1 MWNACSFMLRTVV
14 KRGLIPSWGFGIP
27 GWSEAR
33 AWTNACLLQWPLTS
47 IGASEPTYSTA
58 LALDTLWTH
67 ACTLFAV
74 GRGQQSLV
82 RGHKGWGGLVPDC
95 GVCAWIGRAAARRGG
110 WRAGQVGY
118 TCWPPLLPTP
128 LPTSPSSAFSKSLE
142 IAQNIFGLLE
152 FKKLPINFLHFH
164 NMGIFLCV
172 VWKDMFSLALPFCFF
187 EIYLSFFFCYCWH
200 AACGTKYK

>member
-1 MWNACSFMLRTVV
+1 MCNADSSFVYLICPHLVSKRQMWTACSFILRTIV

-47 IGASEPTYSTA
+47 IGASQPTYSAA

-82 RGHKGWGGLVPDC
+82 RGHKGWGGLVPDR
-95 GVCAWIGRAAARRGG
+95 GVCAWIGTAAARRGG

-118 TCWPPLLPTP
+118 TCWPPLLPAP

-142 IAQNIFGLLE
+142 NCANYFR
-152 FKKLPINFLHFH
+152 FV
-164 NMGIFLCV
+164 GI
-172 VWKDMFSLALPFCFF
+172 
-187 EIYLSFFFCYCWH
+187 
-200 AACGTKYK
+200 